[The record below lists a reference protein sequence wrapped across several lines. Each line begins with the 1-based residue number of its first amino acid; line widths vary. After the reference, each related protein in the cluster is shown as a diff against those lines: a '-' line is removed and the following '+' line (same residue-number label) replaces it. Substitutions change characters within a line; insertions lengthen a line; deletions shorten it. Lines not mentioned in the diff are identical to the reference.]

1 MYSIINSIVLVIASV
16 YMFTSDL
23 PVHNDILCSTVVAF
37 QTDVLNYQVAIPQLQ
52 PFLVI
57 RISIQGDLETQRRVL
72 KIPMEF

>member
-37 QTDVLNYQVAIPQLQ
+37 QTDVLNHQKCGSCGFTTFGVSSP
-52 PFLVI
+52 
-57 RISIQGDLETQRRVL
+57 
-72 KIPMEF
+72 EFVTV